1 MSGRYAERHF
11 LNTENTDVTEHA
23 EKKVLSVSSVIAV
36 RVWVKRHI

>member
-11 LNTENTDVTEHA
+11 LNTGVTEHT
-23 EKKVLSVSSVIAV
+23 EKNLFSVLTVSSVIAV